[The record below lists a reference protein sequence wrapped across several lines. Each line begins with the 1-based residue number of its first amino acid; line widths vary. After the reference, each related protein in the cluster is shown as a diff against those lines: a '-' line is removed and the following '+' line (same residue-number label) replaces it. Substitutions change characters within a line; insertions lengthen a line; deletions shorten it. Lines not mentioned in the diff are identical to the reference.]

1 MEALVASAIGI
12 LIAGAVHLLLY
23 GRAYE
28 FMLALLLLAHAA
40 NLFVFSMGGI
50 VLGSLPI
57 LGEPEGRYPDP
68 LPQAFVLTAIVIN
81 FGITTFV
88 IALAVRVCLQL
99 GTDRMAAFSERS
111 EPR

>member
-1 MEALVASAIGI
+1 MEALVASAIGV
-12 LIAGAVHLLLY
+12 LIAAAVYLLLD

-28 FMLALLLLAHAA
+28 FMLALLLLSHAA

-57 LGEPEGRYPDP
+57 LGEPEGIYPDP

-88 IALAVRVCLQL
+88 IALAVRGSLQL
-99 GTDRMAAFSERS
+99 GTDRLAPTDDRSER
-111 EPR
+111 R

>member
-1 MEALVASAIGI
+1 MEALVASAIGV
-12 LIAGAVHLLLY
+12 LIAAAVYLLLW

-28 FMLALLLLAHAA
+28 FMRALLLLSHAA

-57 LGEPEGRYPDP
+57 LGEPEAVYPDP

-81 FGITTFV
+81 FGGHHV
-88 IALAVRVCLQL
+88 HDRLGRARLSAARNRPARVH
-99 GTDRMAAFSERS
+99 G
-111 EPR
+111 